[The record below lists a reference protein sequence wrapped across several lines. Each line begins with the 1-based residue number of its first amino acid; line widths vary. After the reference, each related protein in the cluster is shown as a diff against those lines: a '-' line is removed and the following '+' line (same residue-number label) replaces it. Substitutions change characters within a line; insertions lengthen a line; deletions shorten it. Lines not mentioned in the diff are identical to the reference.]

1 MFAFFVVLILP
12 LVQAVLLSD
21 VGNAASQVGQ
31 QVLHQKSR
39 LAGLLGHTHIEVG
52 WPVDFKTQEKLIFCF
67 K

>member
-1 MFAFFVVLILP
+1 MFALFVVIILP

-21 VGNAASQVGQ
+21 VDDAAGQVGQ

-52 WPVDFKTQEKLIFCF
+52 WPVD
-67 K
+67 